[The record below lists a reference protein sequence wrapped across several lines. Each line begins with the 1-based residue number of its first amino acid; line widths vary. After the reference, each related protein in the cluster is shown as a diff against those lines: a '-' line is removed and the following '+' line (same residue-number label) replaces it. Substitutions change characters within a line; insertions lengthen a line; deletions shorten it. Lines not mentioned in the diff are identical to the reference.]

1 MNRTLNLKFP
11 FDFLGI
17 DTVRLYIETTNVE
30 YDYFLMSIRIHS
42 VKKGR
47 KEYRDPAAGVL
58 LIENVKG
65 DGFRYFVVSFSLS
78 RLYNGDNF
86 SSYSPFDY
94 DEIVKRLKPILDN
107 FGFGIKDWKKVKV
120 SRLDVFLNVELD
132 RDYNSYFPIVKTG
145 KLPRTEARYSD
156 TSKYSE
162 NKSFTL
168 LTYDKKKHL
177 QNIKEVNIEEN
188 VLRFELRYL
197 NGPKIKRNLGSNLL
211 HKIKPEK
218 IEEDFYVNLQAAYSG
233 LKDFSLDYATFNRL
247 RELKRYFKSQNNRF
261 PEKNGLEANTYLRMD
276 RKGEFE
282 DYIFKKFNVPLK
294 RYISIEAQKKKR
306 YRDKTRILHFLSIG
320 LYVEDA
326 IRWESSSIN
335 LIRNSVFHQPLK
347 LARLGEEYVERP
359 KRIKKEID
367 SLDISIFTLEDCL
380 AIRDRV
386 YLRTDTL

>member
-1 MNRTLNLKFP
+1 M
-11 FDFLGI
+11 
-17 DTVRLYIETTNVE
+17 IE
-30 YDYFLMSIRIHS
+30 II
-42 VKKGR
+42 
-47 KEYRDPAAGVL
+47 
-58 LIENVKG
+58 KG

-86 SSYSPFDY
+86 PSYSPFDY
-94 DEIVKRLKPILDN
+94 DEIVKRLKPILDR
-107 FGFGIKDWKKVKV
+107 FGYSIKDWKKVKV

-132 RDYNSYFPIVKTG
+132 RDYKSYFPIIKTG

-177 QNIKEVNIEEN
+177 QNIKGVNIEEN

-247 RELKRYFKSQNNRF
+247 RELIRYFKSQNNRF

-276 RKGEFE
+276 RKGEIE
-282 DYIFKKFNVPLK
+282 AYLLKKFNVPLK

-306 YRDKTRILHFLSIG
+306 YRDKTKILHFLSIG

-326 IRWESSSIN
+326 IRWQSSSIN

-347 LARLGEEYVERP
+347 LARLNEEYVERP

-367 SLDISIFTLEDCL
+367 VLDLSFFSLEDCL
-380 AIRDRV
+380 ALRDRV